1 MGTRLHRRQHQSRR
15 RTSAGCP
22 APKPPTCC
30 CPPRTAGCPAT
41 GWCGG
46 TSSAAMARTRVTTP
60 SAPIPAPSATSW
72 PRSRWHGTGRHRMRS
87 TRPIRKPGL
96 HRLHVRQRVRRPAS
110 SLTGGAP
117 SGRHQSR
124 WHADRGLRRA
134 ADAVHAGTGYRI
146 RDPHVII
153 GAGMTHLGR
162 SAIPIA
168 ATDPNL
174 PTPRCHAASAAGTEF
189 RAEPREMRSFRPN
202 GLGARPATGSVL
214 TPRIARARPAR
225 HMLPAPPLARCFRS
239 TRIAAIRFGVSPGHG
254 HPRLV
259 SLRPGP

>member
-1 MGTRLHRRQHQSRR
+1 
-15 RTSAGCP
+15 
-22 APKPPTCC
+22 
-30 CPPRTAGCPAT
+30 
-41 GWCGG
+41 
-46 TSSAAMARTRVTTP
+46 
-60 SAPIPAPSATSW
+60 
-72 PRSRWHGTGRHRMRS
+72 MRS

-124 WHADRGLRRA
+124 WHADRSLHRA
-134 ADAVHAGTGYRI
+134 TDAVHAGTQPAQHLRGQDGTVPPFMDTHTTGGPRTSPETAPGQIPPRPARAGRSQRDNDHRDRTVNGHRI

-162 SAIPIA
+162 SAVPIA

-202 GLGARPATGSVL
+202 GPGTRPATGSVL

-225 HMLPAPPLARCFRS
+225 HMLPAPPRAR
-239 TRIAAIRFGVSPGHG
+239 
-254 HPRLV
+254 
-259 SLRPGP
+259 